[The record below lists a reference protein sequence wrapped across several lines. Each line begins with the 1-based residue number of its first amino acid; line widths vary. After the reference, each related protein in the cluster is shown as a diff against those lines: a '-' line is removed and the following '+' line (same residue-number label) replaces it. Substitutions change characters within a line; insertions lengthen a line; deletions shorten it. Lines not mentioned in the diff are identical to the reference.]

1 MINRW
6 KWTFVWLFLA
16 SFFCLAWWDFY
27 QGFILVG
34 NPPSFGS
41 KRFVL
46 FLLTLPL
53 PVIFWTYW
61 LWVIQA
67 GRFPQ
72 KIFQQS
78 MEFVGKINVLVRGFV
93 AIILIFLPVYLFLY
107 SSFGDYKI
115 GYWFRL
121 AVLCLCAFIAA
132 LILFPNKY
140 NLTWLLRLAGMI
152 MVTGVI
158 FTTADWLNDV
168 TSYPFSLN
176 WSEGNRMWDYSMLFG
191 SARYINPS
199 GKPIFTFIE
208 KGRQFLWAIPFLI
221 PGLNIF
227 AFRLWNALVWILP
240 PAILGACSV
249 VGKPYS
255 DKKWIWQIGFILWAY
270 IFLSQGPIYSPLLL
284 GAALVVIA
292 LRQKNLGVAIILVA
306 FAAYYLRIS
315 RWTWMYAPGL
325 WAGMIA
331 LLAEEQPS
339 FTSNGWK
346 KLIKPVTLGISG
358 YLGAQYLSPLISSLT
373 SGAAPTASL
382 EIDDQLSTIGT
393 QALLWDRLLPNPTY
407 PPGILLGTLWVGL
420 PIIFFI
426 FWAWKEKIWKPNGL
440 QGLSIVVLDSL
451 FMGLGFLASVKIGG
465 GSNLHNLDM
474 LWVTL
479 AIIAGWIWKKWMD
492 SGFSMLL
499 QKKGL
504 IVIMSLAM
512 VFPATT
518 LIQYGEPLRL
528 PPDNLV
534 QTALSTIQMKV
545 AEAQIKGQVLFMDQR
560 QLITFGYIQNL
571 PLTVEYEKKYLMEQA
586 MAGNTPYLDQ
596 FQTQLENKKYSLIV
610 TIPIS
615 DLHADEGLK
624 NFAEENNAWVE
635 WVSQPLLKYYKPLVT
650 MERVGVQLLIPRE

>member
-1 MINRW
+1 MSNRW
-6 KWTFVWLFLA
+6 KWTFVWLFLV

-53 PVIFWTYW
+53 PVIFWIYW

-67 GRFPQ
+67 RRFPQ
-72 KIFQQS
+72 KIFQLS
-78 MEFVGKINVLVRGFV
+78 IKFVEKTNVYIRGLA
-93 AIILIFLPVYLFLY
+93 AIFLIFLPAYLFLY
-107 SSFGDYKI
+107 SPLGDYQI

-121 AVLCLCAFIAA
+121 AILCLCAFVVT
-132 LILFPNKY
+132 LILFPNKF
-140 NLTWLLRLAGMI
+140 NITWLLRLAGMI
-152 MVTGVI
+152 MICGVI

-168 TSYPFSLN
+168 TSYPFSLS

-292 LRQKNLGVAIILVA
+292 LRQKNLGIAIALVVL
-306 FAAYYLRIS
+306 AAYYLRIS

-339 FTSNGWK
+339 FTSTGWK
-346 KLIKPVTLGISG
+346 KLIRPVILGISG
-358 YLGAQYLSPLISSLT
+358 YIGAEYLLPLISSVT
-373 SGAAPTASL
+373 GRVSQTASSV
-382 EIDDQLSTIGT
+382 ISDQISILGIQT
-393 QALLWDRLLPNPTY
+393 LLWDRLLPNPTY
-407 PPGILLGTLWVGL
+407 APGILLGTAWVGL
-420 PIIFFI
+420 PVMLFI
-426 FWAWKEKIWKPNGL
+426 FWVWKVKIWKPNWL
-440 QGLSIVVLDSL
+440 QSLSVVFLCSL

-479 AIIAGWIWKKWMD
+479 AIITGWIWKKWMD
-492 SGFSMLL
+492 NGFPLL
-499 QKKGL
+499 FQKKGL
-504 IVIMSLAM
+504 IVILSLAIA
-512 VFPATT
+512 FPATS

-534 QTALSTIQMKV
+534 QNALSNIQTKV
-545 AEAQIKGQVLFMDQR
+545 AEAQKKGQVLFIDQR

-586 MAGNTPYLDQ
+586 MSGNISYLDQ
-596 FQTQLENKKYSLIV
+596 FQTQLEKKKYSLIIS
-610 TIPIS
+610 IPIS
-615 DLHADEGLK
+615 DLQADERLK

-635 WVSQPLLKYYKPLVT
+635 WVSQPLIKYYKPLVT
-650 MERVGVQLLIPRE
+650 MERVGVQLLIPR